1 MANHLPAARPAFLRP
16 WGGWNGSC
24 DGSGEQTGKLRS
36 MPIRDTLRRRLSPFI
51 GLALLAILTGCEAI
65 ALTPAIAVYGAVEGV
80 ALNQT
85 GKLASDHAVSAI
97 TGQDCSFL
105 RYKDT
110 GNYCLSAAEIAAQQA
125 KERRDLSGYCY
136 RVRGLVTCYAEPD
149 PTATDEV
156 RVH

>member
-1 MANHLPAARPAFLRP
+1 
-16 WGGWNGSC
+16 
-24 DGSGEQTGKLRS
+24 
-36 MPIRDTLRRRLSPFI
+36 MPIRDRVWRPLALLL
-51 GLALLAILTGCEAI
+51 GLALLGLLSGCTAL
-65 ALTPAIAVYGAVEGV
+65 ALTPAIAVYAGVEGV

-110 GNYCLSAAEIAAQQA
+110 GNYCRSAAEIAAQEA

-136 RVRGLVTCYAEPD
+136 RRRGFVTCYSTPD
-149 PTATDEV
+149 PTATDEI

>member
-1 MANHLPAARPAFLRP
+1 
-16 WGGWNGSC
+16 
-24 DGSGEQTGKLRS
+24 
-36 MPIRDTLRRRLSPFI
+36 MPIRDTFRRPLAPFV
-51 GLALLAILTGCEAI
+51 GLALLAVLCGCEAL
-65 ALTPAIAVYGAVEGV
+65 ALTPAIAVYAGVEGL

-110 GNYCLSAAEIAAQQA
+110 GNYCRSAAEIAAA
-125 KERRDLSGYCY
+125 EAINRRDLSGYCY
-136 RVRGLVTCYAEPD
+136 RRRGLVTCYTTPD
-149 PTATDEV
+149 PTATDEI